1 MLASVALR
9 DDVSRIASAATGY
22 AGPGEELAA
31 VIPVEEQPGE
41 RVYLCAFA
49 GTDGTRSWLALDDDG
64 DPVTSRRRVRDAA
77 SVAAL
82 YEVAEE
88 TGHLPAE
95 SEPRVASLGSLD
107 LVGAESGAGELAA
120 AIQGAL
126 PAVDEL
132 TRDVEANYKLE
143 LI

>member
-1 MLASVALR
+1 VALS

-22 AGPGEELAA
+22 AEPGEEIAA
-31 VIPVEEQPGE
+31 VIPVEALPGE
-41 RVYLCAFA
+41 RIYLCAFTGA
-49 GTDGTRSWLALDDDG
+49 DGTRSWLALDDEG
-64 DPVTSRRRVRDAA
+64 VPVTSRRRVRDAA

-88 TGHLPAE
+88 TGQFAAATEL
-95 SEPRVASLGSLD
+95 RVASLGSLD
-107 LVGAESGAGELAA
+107 LVGAESGGGALAA
-120 AIQGAL
+120 AIEGAL
-126 PAVDEL
+126 PVVDEL

>member
-1 MLASVALR
+1 MALS

-22 AGPGEELAA
+22 AGPGEQIAA
-31 VIPVEEQPGE
+31 VIPVEAQAGE
-41 RVYLCAFA
+41 RVYLCAFM
-49 GTDGTRSWLALDDDG
+49 GEDGTQSWLALDDDG
-64 DPVTSRRRVRDAA
+64 VPVTSRRRVRDAA
-77 SVAAL
+77 SAAAL

-95 SEPRVASLGSLD
+95 PEPRVASLRQLD
-107 LVGAESGAGELAA
+107 LVGAQSGAGELAA

-132 TRDVEANYKLE
+132 TRDVEAHYKLE
-143 LI
+143 LT

>member
-1 MLASVALR
+1 MALS
-9 DDVSRIASAATGY
+9 DDVSRIASVAMGY
-22 AGPGEELAA
+22 AGPGEEVAA
-31 VIPVEEQPGE
+31 VIPVEAHPDE
-41 RVYLCAFA
+41 RLYLCAFTGA
-49 GTDGTRSWLALDDDG
+49 DGARSWLALDDDG
-64 DPVTSRRRVRDAA
+64 VPVTSRRRVRDAA
-77 SVAAL
+77 SIAAL

-95 SEPRVASLGSLD
+95 SESRVASLRSLD
-107 LVGAESGAGELAA
+107 LVGAQSGGGELAA

-132 TRDVEANYKLE
+132 TRDLEANYKLE

>member
-1 MLASVALR
+1 VALS
-9 DDVSRIASAATGY
+9 DDVTRIASAATGY
-22 AGPGEELAA
+22 AGPGEEIAA
-31 VIPVEEQPGE
+31 VIPVEALPGA
-41 RVYLCAFA
+41 RIYLCSFA
-49 GTDGTRSWLALDDDG
+49 GPDGTLSWLALDDDG
-64 DPVTSRRRVRDAA
+64 VPVTSRRRVRDAA

-95 SEPRVASLGSLD
+95 PEARVASLRSLD
-107 LVGAESGAGELAA
+107 LVGAESGGGELAA

-143 LI
+143 LS

>member
-1 MLASVALR
+1 MAGQGKIAVITGAGSGIGRASAHALLEDGWTVVLAGRRRNMLEETATLR
-9 DDVSRIASAATGY
+9 NAPPPRTLVVPTDVS
-22 AGPGEELAA
+22 
-31 VIPVEEQPGE
+31 
-41 RVYLCAFA
+41 
-49 GTDGTRSWLALDDDG
+49 
-64 DPVTSRRRVRDAA
+64 DAA
-77 SVAAL
+77 SIAAL

-95 SEPRVASLGSLD
+95 SESRVPSLRSLD
-107 LVGAESGAGELAA
+107 LVGAQSGGGELAA

-132 TRDVEANYKLE
+132 TRDLEANYKLE

>member
-1 MLASVALR
+1 MALS

-22 AGPGEELAA
+22 AEAGEEIAA
-31 VIPVEEQPGE
+31 VIPVEALPGE
-41 RVYLCAFA
+41 RIYLCAFTA
-49 GTDGTRSWLALDDDG
+49 ADGTQSWLALDDDG
-64 DPVTSRRRVRDAA
+64 VPVTSRRRVRDAA

-88 TGHLPAE
+88 TGHLAAE
-95 SEPRVASLGSLD
+95 PELRVASLGSLD
-107 LVGAESGAGELAA
+107 LVGSESAGGELAA

-126 PAVDEL
+126 PVVDEL